1 MEELDTT
8 SAMAA
13 PILTTALLA
22 AIRKQPN
29 LPQNTWY
36 FIAATTL
43 SALNRPDELP
53 NVYKHAV
60 EASPDIAEAI
70 PGRDEQLSISRRI
83 REALLKASAVGG
95 APDGSTRYGRADKR
109 SADTQDRDARGPP
122 RRNSWGQTLPEV

>member
-1 MEELDTT
+1 MAELDTT

-13 PILTTALLA
+13 PILTPALLA

-95 APDGSTRYGRADKR
+95 M
-109 SADTQDRDARGPP
+109 P
-122 RRNSWGQTLPEV
+122 RVRKTGGHNAKPETDFAHRPSMLC